1 MTTRKANKVPAD
13 ADALRM
19 LESWTHDDSAMQAM
33 LAEERSNA
41 AVGRQIHELRTA
53 RGLTQKQLADLI
65 GTKQPVIARLEDA
78 DYQGHSLA
86 MLYRI
91 AAALGCLVAVRFV
104 AGSSALRRKSQQ
116 ATEPSPEQRT
126 PASLDELEHRRLERT
141 LRRQG
146 GNLTRAAKELGISRA
161 TLRNKLRRPAEV

>member
-1 MTTRKANKVPAD
+1 MGTRKTKKLPAD

-19 LESWTHDDSAMQAM
+19 LETLTRNDSAMQEM

-41 AVGRQIHELRTA
+41 AVARQIYELRTA

-65 GTKQPVIARLEDA
+65 GTQQPVIARLEDA

-91 AAALGCLVAVRFV
+91 GAALGCRVAVGFV
-104 AGSSALRRKSQQ
+104 PRSAVKGSKSRR
-116 ATEPSPEQRT
+116 APTRPVVQRT
-126 PASLDELEHRRLERT
+126 
-141 LRRQG
+141 
-146 GNLTRAAKELGISRA
+146 RAKAR
-161 TLRNKLRRPAEV
+161 

>member
-1 MTTRKANKVPAD
+1 MSTRKTKRPSAD

-19 LESWTHDDSAMQAM
+19 LESLSRDDRAMQEM

-41 AVGRQIHELRTA
+41 AVARQIYELRTA
-53 RGLTQKQLADLI
+53 KGLTQQQLAELI

-91 AAALGCLVAVRFV
+91 GAALGCRVAVGFV
-104 AGSSALRRKSQQ
+104 PRSGGKRSKPRPAPMRPPGRR
-116 ATEPSPEQRT
+116 
-126 PASLDELEHRRLERT
+126 
-141 LRRQG
+141 
-146 GNLTRAAKELGISRA
+146 TRAKAR
-161 TLRNKLRRPAEV
+161 

>member
-1 MTTRKANKVPAD
+1 MSTRKIKKVSGD

-19 LESWTHDDSAMQAM
+19 LEPLSRDDPVMQEM

-41 AVGRQIHELRTA
+41 AVARQIYELRTA
-53 RGLTQKQLADLI
+53 KGLTQQRLAELI

-91 AAALGCLVAVRFV
+91 AAALGCSVAVGFV
-104 AGSSALRRKSQQ
+104 PQPAGKRSKARQ
-116 ATEPSPEQRT
+116 APTRSPE
-126 PASLDELEHRRLERT
+126 RR
-141 LRRQG
+141 
-146 GNLTRAAKELGISRA
+146 TRAKAR
-161 TLRNKLRRPAEV
+161 